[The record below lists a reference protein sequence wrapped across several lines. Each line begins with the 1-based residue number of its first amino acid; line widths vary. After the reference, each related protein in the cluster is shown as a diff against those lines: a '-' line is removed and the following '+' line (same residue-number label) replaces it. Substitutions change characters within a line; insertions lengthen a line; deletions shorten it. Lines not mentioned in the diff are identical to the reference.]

1 MLHGEEES
9 KKCFNQAKKIF
20 SENSSD
26 EGLPL
31 LKIKKNEIKN
41 KKLSDLIQFT
51 KLENSKSEI
60 RRLIKNNGIKIN
72 NLKIED
78 DFPVSEID
86 LNKDKFFKLSIG
98 KKKHFKIE
106 IS

>member
-41 KKLSDLIQFT
+41 KKL
-51 KLENSKSEI
+51 
-60 RRLIKNNGIKIN
+60 
-72 NLKIED
+72 
-78 DFPVSEID
+78 
-86 LNKDKFFKLSIG
+86 
-98 KKKHFKIE
+98 
-106 IS
+106 